1 MKNVIKD
8 IINTNFNEILVVSQR
23 AIFSLVTLFLVTKM
37 IGKKQVSELSLF
49 DYVISISIGNFA
61 AEMTMNLDYQV
72 LNGFIAVIIF
82 GFIATIVA
90 ILTMKSIILRRFFMG
105 TPTIIIQDGAFVLKN
120 LRKLKLDMN
129 DFLET
134 ARSQG
139 YFDVSEIKYAIM
151 EADGKISFLPK
162 EEYLPVTNKDM
173 NLKPSKNGLF
183 ANVIIDGRVM
193 KNNLENIGKDEAWL
207 KKALKVK
214 GYGDLKNILLA
225 TVDVNEKLVIFNKN
239 DVNDVKNVLE

>member
-1 MKNVIKD
+1 MIND
-8 IINTNFNEILVVSQR
+8 ILNTDFNELLIVVER
-23 AIFSLVTLFLVTKM
+23 AVFSLVTLFLITKM

-82 GFIATIVA
+82 GIIAVIVA
-90 ILTMKSIILRRFFMG
+90 YLTMKSIILRRFFMG

-120 LRKLKLDMN
+120 LKKIKLDMN
-129 DFLET
+129 DFLQT

-139 YFDVSEIKYAIM
+139 YFDVSEIKFAIM
-151 EADGKISFLPK
+151 EANGKISFLPK
-162 EEYLPVTNKDM
+162 EEYLPVANKDM
-173 NLKPSKNGLF
+173 NIKSSRNGLV

-193 KNNLENIGKDEAWL
+193 KNNLKNVGKNETWL
-207 KKALKVK
+207 MKTLKVK
-214 GYGDLKNILLA
+214 GYNDFKNILLA
-225 TVDVNEKLVIFNKN
+225 TLDVNEKLVIFNKN
-239 DVNDVKNVLE
+239 DVNDIKNVLE